1 MRQRRGARILWPMQ
15 LRFVAGND
23 APCTPRTRQHAPL
36 HAAIAHAPPP
46 HAATPRRRRRSTA
59 PSAFTGYAFH
69 VVEALIVFANEV
81 LVAFLL
87 PLHMGLHRLYHIATT
102 LIHLGAAAAATG
114 D

>member
-1 MRQRRGARILWPMQ
+1 M
-15 LRFVAGND
+15 
-23 APCTPRTRQHAPL
+23 
-36 HAAIAHAPPP
+36 
-46 HAATPRRRRRSTA
+46 
-59 PSAFTGYAFH
+59 
-69 VVEALIVFANEV
+69 FANEV